1 MPLRDRKSE
10 TKNNINNKGAVN
22 LHWARMTLKGHTA
35 IRQRPGVASDLL
47 GFACQCVSIES
58 YWDPVNS
65 QISSLPH
72 SDVCGTVYTK
82 SKNIMFISYEEDN
95 LIKKYINKIKYLF

>member
-1 MPLRDRKSE
+1 M
-10 TKNNINNKGAVN
+10 
-22 LHWARMTLKGHTA
+22 
-35 IRQRPGVASDLL
+35 L

-58 YWDPVNS
+58 YRGPVNS

-72 SDVCGTVYTK
+72 SDVCGTVDTK

-95 LIKKYINKIKYLF
+95 LIKNI

>member
-1 MPLRDRKSE
+1 M
-10 TKNNINNKGAVN
+10 
-22 LHWARMTLKGHTA
+22 
-35 IRQRPGVASDLL
+35 L

-58 YWDPVNS
+58 YWGPVNS

-72 SDVCGTVYTK
+72 SDVCGTVDTK

-95 LIKKYINKIKYLF
+95 LIKNI